1 MGSMGSWI
9 WQRMALSAIRQPRV
23 ITGRLTASPTGFSTA
38 WTTPAAT
45 VTINFTNTL
54 PAGLADEYSTTVNL
68 TLSVNASTGL
78 LHNDGD
84 VDGDSITVEL
94 VTQPAPAEGS
104 LDELNSDG
112 SFTFIPTDWFTGDAT
127 FTYHLFDGLEYSDP
141 ITATIHVGGI
151 RIFLPNIRR
160 PAVYKVYLPVNVRV
174 VTDSAKEGNT
184 PPGA

>member
-1 MGSMGSWI
+1 MDLAADGSFSYSPAPGYYGPADSFTY
-9 WQRMALSAIRQPRV
+9 RV
-23 ITGRLTASPTGFSTA
+23 FDGLDYSEP
-38 WTTPAAT
+38 AT

-94 VTQPAPAEGS
+94 VTGPAPAEGS

-112 SFTFIPTDWFTGDAT
+112 SFTFIPTDWFTGDAS
-127 FTYHLFDGLEYSDP
+127 FTYRLFDGLEYSDP
-141 ITATIHVGGI
+141 ITVTIHVGGI
-151 RIFLPNIRR
+151 RIFLPNIRK
-160 PAVYKVYLPVNVRV
+160 PAVYKIYLPINVR
-174 VTDSAKEGNT
+174 EE
-184 PPGA
+184 